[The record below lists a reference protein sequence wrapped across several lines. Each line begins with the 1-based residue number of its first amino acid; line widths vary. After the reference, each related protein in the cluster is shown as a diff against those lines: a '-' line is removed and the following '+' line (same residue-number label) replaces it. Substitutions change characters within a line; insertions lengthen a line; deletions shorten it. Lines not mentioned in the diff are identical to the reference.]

1 MSAAA
6 LGLAF
11 SAGLLASVN
20 PCGFALLPG
29 MVSLYLGQQEPG
41 YTSRTPWRRARD
53 GLLLGAL
60 VTTGFL
66 LVFVVA
72 GLLLAAGGGA
82 VVRFFPWAT
91 VVVGAALVV
100 LGLWLYLGRDLTV
113 RMLYLA
119 APRVAGSY
127 RAMVVYGVAYALA
140 SLGCTLPIFLIA
152 VGAALPSGPLGSL
165 VLFIA
170 YSLGMGLV
178 LTAVALG
185 AALFKGVVASAMRR
199 ALPYVHQVSALL
211 LVVAGGYLLWTD
223 LPRVFA

>member
-29 MVSLYLGQQEPG
+29 MVSLYLGQQEPR
-41 YTSRTPWRRARD
+41 YMSRTPWRRARD

-82 VVRFFPWAT
+82 VVQFFPWAT

-113 RMLYLA
+113 RTFYLA
-119 APRVAGSY
+119 ASCVA
-127 RAMVVYGVAYALA
+127 R
-140 SLGCTLPIFLIA
+140 P
-152 VGAALPSGPLGSL
+152 
-165 VLFIA
+165 
-170 YSLGMGLV
+170 
-178 LTAVALG
+178 
-185 AALFKGVVASAMRR
+185 
-199 ALPYVHQVSALL
+199 
-211 LVVAGGYLLWTD
+211 
-223 LPRVFA
+223 